1 MISQLLEGSGQS
13 VDENQSSEV
22 LTTTNSTTAEEN
34 EEKEEQQNTVIL
46 QKPQETHIIAE
57 NIPKGLNLYI
67 Y

>member
-22 LTTTNSTTAEEN
+22 LTTTNSTTSEENN

-46 QKPQETHIIAE
+46 QKPQEAPIIAN
-57 NIPKGLNLYI
+57 NIHKGLIFMY
-67 Y
+67 